1 MKLLNREIN
10 RLRQDMEEERQR
22 GQKQE
27 QCNNLPL
34 IQRMSNSI
42 ISSYM
47 IHFEEI
53 FSLLIDDVLEDEVK
67 YLNRL

>member
-1 MKLLNREIN
+1 
-10 RLRQDMEEERQR
+10 MEEERQR

-67 YLNRL
+67 YLNRQ